1 MQPRPCLREFPVLK
15 TERLTLRSLV
25 PEDQAGVFAIYSNP
39 EVTRFCDVA
48 TLANHQQASALIQVF
63 QAEVEKDAGV
73 RWAITQKGSPRLIG
87 LCGVGWYRHNASAL
101 LSYDLNQDYWS
112 RRIMTEAIQA
122 VVKYVF
128 DHAGTNRITATTTVD
143 NAASMRVL
151 QHAGFREEGILR
163 EWGLWKGEFK
173 DLRCFSLLRKDTPTT
188 RPPTGSAAG
197 LANSCGGQE
206 SGASTRPLTSGKP
219 GFAANP
225 AAPYGWD
232 GTKPP
237 TLISSGR

>member
-1 MQPRPCLREFPVLK
+1 MQQRPCLREFPILK
-15 TERLTLRSLV
+15 TERLMLRSLA

-48 TLANHQQASALIQVF
+48 TLANQQQASVLIQVF
-63 QAEVEKDAGV
+63 QAEVEKDGGI

-101 LSYDLNQDYWS
+101 LSYDLNQDYWN
-112 RRIMTEAIQA
+112 RGIMTEAVQA
-122 VVKYVF
+122 VVRYVF
-128 DHAGTNRITATTTVD
+128 DQAGTNRITATTTVD
-143 NAASMRVL
+143 NTASMHVL
-151 QHAGFREEGILR
+151 LHAGFQEEGILR

-173 DLRCFSLLRKDTPTT
+173 DLRCFSLLRKDTPAAGPSN
-188 RPPTGSAAG
+188 RSAAG

-206 SGASTRPLTSGKP
+206 SGDCTRPLASAKA

-225 AAPYGWD
+225 AAPCGWD
-232 GTKPP
+232 GTRPP
-237 TLISSGR
+237 TLIH